1 MFFAGPADK
10 AVRRKLKARTKAAG
24 IAPRNDNAKSG
35 LVYTGKRFNA
45 THRFLVEIDHL
56 LRRFSVRHSGNVYG
70 EDVTRVQA
78 GLCPL
83 YRKKRFEQHAPASQG
98 NEGAGDLRDGHNAE
112 AALLAARYSPPPPCQ
127 H

>member
-45 THRFLVEIDHL
+45 THRFLVEVDHL
-56 LRRFSVRHSGNVYG
+56 LRRFSVGHSGNVYG

-78 GLCPL
+78 GLCHL
-83 YRKKRFEQHAPASQG
+83 YRKNRFEHHARPSQEYEGGGDFLDGKERETAIPA
-98 NEGAGDLRDGHNAE
+98 AGT
-112 AALLAARYSPPPPCQ
+112 AL
-127 H
+127 